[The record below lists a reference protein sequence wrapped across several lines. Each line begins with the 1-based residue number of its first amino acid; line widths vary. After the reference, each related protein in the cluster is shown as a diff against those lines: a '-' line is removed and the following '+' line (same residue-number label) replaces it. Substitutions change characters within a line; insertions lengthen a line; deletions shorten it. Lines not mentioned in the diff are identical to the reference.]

1 MIFNKRRSQIGGSS
15 TSSSSTTA
23 QRGALD
29 WFKKFRDASKPVFED
44 LYHSVKSGEETRRT
58 LEVNSRTDYR
68 EQLEKE
74 LAEIRDSEMWRAGKA
89 VRALRPENQGK

>member
-1 MIFNKRRSQIGGSS
+1 MARPKWG
-15 TSSSSTTA
+15 STTA

-74 LAEIRDSEMWRAGKA
+74 LAANLIA
-89 VRALRPENQGK
+89 VDCPWGLNKGHLGEL